1 MRTFV
6 IGCNHK
12 TATVDVREKLAF
24 DDRRCAEAL
33 TAFREAFPKAEMVI
47 LSTCNR
53 TELYLTRPLQAPPRL
68 HEAIEFLARQQG
80 VDSREFASSLYFHE
94 DSEAIRHLFRVVS
107 SLDSMVIGESQILG
121 QAKHAL
127 DLARGQQTAGAQIEA
142 LFQHAFGVAKQVHT
156 QTQIS
161 SGHVSVGSV
170 ALDFSRQIFSRFDDK
185 VVLMIG
191 AGKMGELTLRHLR
204 DHRPRRVLVTN
215 RTAARAQEVAQR
227 LGVEV
232 RPYESLGDLLVEADV
247 VLTCTGA
254 AEPILT
260 ARGCADLPRR
270 RKYRPLLMI
279 DMAVPRDIEESV
291 GELEGLF
298 VYNIDDLQRITER
311 HWEERRS
318 KISEGERIVQE
329 RAAEFVRERG
339 RRDVGP
345 VVTELREHFHAIA
358 EGELQWLAPKLR
370 DASPRERELIE
381 QMVRRLVNKILHE
394 PIQTL
399 NEKGVEGRGQVYAET
414 ARRLFGLDAEER
426 E

>member
-33 TAFREAFPKAEMVI
+33 TAFHEAFPKAETVI

-127 DLARGQQTAGAQIEA
+127 ELARGQQTAGAQIEA

-204 DHRPRRVLVTN
+204 DHQPRRVLVTN
-215 RTAARAQEVAQR
+215 RTSARAQEVAQR
-227 LGVEV
+227 
-232 RPYESLGDLLVEADV
+232 LGDLLVEADV

-260 ARGCADLPRR
+260 ARDCADLPRR

-279 DMAVPRDIEESV
+279 DMAVPRDIEDSV

-329 RAAEFVRERG
+329 RAAAFLLERG

-394 PIQTL
+394 PVQTL
-399 NEKGVEGRGQVYAET
+399 NEKGVEGRGQIYAET